1 MAKRR
6 ELELHMLRFLPHP
19 LRDDFVTVGLLLLES
34 DGGFA
39 ELRFTSDLEVLRCI
53 APDIE
58 LDWFEMVENEIRGR
72 LRNLRRRED
81 LMQLVNERFGTM
93 IDVAPTK
100 AVQTDNPSREME
112 VLTSMYLVPRGRG
125 GRVQPCKGRLAILDA
140 IKEELAKAGLLK
152 FIPRDLDVTKYT
164 APGDP
169 FRFDFGYRTGGVAKM
184 FHAVSVTSNVDQALA
199 LLYRYSHL
207 ATGMRQDGLETALT
221 AVVEERSALAD
232 DRALFAIGRLKLHSV
247 RVKPLEKTAEI
258 ADEVRR
264 DAQAGGLSEIAIA
277 SVH

>member
-1 MAKRR
+1 
-6 ELELHMLRFLPHP
+6 
-19 LRDDFVTVGLLLLES
+19 
-34 DGGFA
+34 
-39 ELRFTSDLEVLRCI
+39 
-53 APDIE
+53 
-58 LDWFEMVENEIRGR
+58 
-72 LRNLRRRED
+72 
-81 LMQLVNERFGTM
+81 
-93 IDVAPTK
+93 
-100 AVQTDNPSREME
+100 
-112 VLTSMYLVPRGRG
+112 
-125 GRVQPCKGRLAILDA
+125 
-140 IKEELAKAGLLK
+140 
-152 FIPRDLDVTKYT
+152 
-164 APGDP
+164 
-169 FRFDFGYRTGGVAKM
+169 M